1 MTPNCHQNFQQV
13 DNFKKIT
20 NKSKR
25 SAFEPRQLELL
36 IFVLKCCNTW
46 ILTPVCTISAHCSW
60 FGRKK
65 KDKYLAKHN
74 SIFDQLDLNT
84 YEEVVSLPAFMRKT
98 LVLLG
103 KVNDFVNRYIVII
116 IFYNYMM
123 MMLSELIFL
132 RIVKYVLKINPY
144 TKTQKK
150 IFMFDFKVEDNK
162 HKMLGFQRI
171 LLYCTKLWNDE
182 IIKCKFWLK
191 KKFFHL
197 MFFVE
202 KKIIYI
208 WSDQALNSVISEL
221 LTNFS
226 RGPWCWSETY

>member
-1 MTPNCHQNFQQV
+1 M
-13 DNFKKIT
+13 
-20 NKSKR
+20 
-25 SAFEPRQLELL
+25 L

-162 HKMLGFQRI
+162 HKKLGFQRI

-202 KKIIYI
+202 KKNNLHLI
-208 WSDQALNSVISEL
+208 WSSVEL
-221 LTNFS
+221 CDKWTVDKFFQ
-226 RGPWCWSETY
+226 GPMVLVGDILRTPS

>member
-1 MTPNCHQNFQQV
+1 
-13 DNFKKIT
+13 
-20 NKSKR
+20 
-25 SAFEPRQLELL
+25 
-36 IFVLKCCNTW
+36 
-46 ILTPVCTISAHCSW
+46 
-60 FGRKK
+60 
-65 KDKYLAKHN
+65 
-74 SIFDQLDLNT
+74 
-84 YEEVVSLPAFMRKT
+84 
-98 LVLLG
+98 
-103 KVNDFVNRYIVII
+103 
-116 IFYNYMM
+116 
-123 MMLSELIFL
+123 MLSELIFL

-191 KKFFHL
+191 KKFCHL